1 MPTIS
6 QLIVEL
12 KRRND
17 DDTIIK
23 FKGIKK
29 SETIVLEAN
38 FTEYELSPIEV
49 RAFANAL
56 HDLADFVD

>member
-6 QLIVEL
+6 QQIVGL
-12 KRRND
+12 KSRDND
-17 DDTIIK
+17 TAIIK

-38 FTEYELSPIEV
+38 FSEYELSPIEV
-49 RAFANAL
+49 RILANAL
-56 HDLADFVD
+56 HELADFVD

>member
-6 QLIVEL
+6 QQIVEL
-12 KRRND
+12 KSRDND
-17 DDTIIK
+17 EAILK

-29 SETIVLEAN
+29 SEAIVLEAN
-38 FTEYELSPIEV
+38 FMEYELSPIEV
-49 RAFANAL
+49 RVFANAL